1 MCRKQ
6 LVQLEL
12 PEQLPAQLVQ
22 PEQPGL
28 LELQPVRPVQLER
41 LLQSLI

>member
-12 PEQLPAQLVQ
+12 PEQLPERLA
-22 PEQPGL
+22 QPGL
-28 LELQPVRPVQLER
+28 LELQPVRPVQLVQLER

>member
-12 PEQLPAQLVQ
+12 PEQLP
-22 PEQPGL
+22 EQPGL
-28 LELQPVRPVQLER
+28 LELQPVRPVQPVQLER

>member
-12 PEQLPAQLVQ
+12 PEQLP
-22 PEQPGL
+22 E
-28 LELQPVRPVQLER
+28 QPVRPVQLER

>member
-12 PEQLPAQLVQ
+12 PEQLP
-22 PEQPGL
+22 EQPGLLVL